1 MYKILYLKNER
12 NDATDYYVGIIRKA
26 LINKGFKV
34 DIITEIKNLDKK
46 DKVLTITLKAFLF
59 TWLRNPK
66 QFIIHWFQ
74 GVTPEEVLMLFSSS
88 FLQKTKKYM
97 YLTLVERLVLR
108 FSKVNFFVSDA
119 MHAHYNKKYN
129 YALNNY
135 IIMPC
140 YNQHLNEHA
149 FFDEKYKVPSFVYA
163 GSLAK
168 WQCIEKTLMIFKQ
181 VQEKI
186 PESQMYIYT
195 SEQENAYKLI
205 KRYNVKN
212 IFVDYVSYEILNEK
226 IQDFKYGFLI
236 RDDILV
242 NQVATPTKMNG
253 YLANGVIPIYSNI
266 IKDFQKNLKGKYLL
280 DVKDEYDAVAKIISF
295 ELNCVCPVDVMNE
308 YSQFFEEYYS
318 DMYYISKIQNK
329 FIEHEVI

>member
-266 IKDFQKNLKGKYLL
+266 IK
-280 DVKDEYDAVAKIISF
+280 V
-295 ELNCVCPVDVMNE
+295 
-308 YSQFFEEYYS
+308 
-318 DMYYISKIQNK
+318 
-329 FIEHEVI
+329 